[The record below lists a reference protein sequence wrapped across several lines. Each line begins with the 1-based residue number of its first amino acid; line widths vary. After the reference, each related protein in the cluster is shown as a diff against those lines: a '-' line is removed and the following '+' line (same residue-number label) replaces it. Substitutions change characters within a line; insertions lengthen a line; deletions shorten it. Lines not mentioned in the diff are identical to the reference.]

1 MPVHRTRLQ
10 GNEAGELVPVR
21 GVVGSFEE
29 GEPARIAILD
39 PGMVGAIELD
49 HFPQGGFPG
58 PDLSVPLAPLPRLP
72 ASLGEK
78 PGAKGIGVERADV
91 WVPGQVL
98 GGERG
103 AEVVELGLLGRLQ
116 DSGPERGGLGVVRCP
131 SSVPVHDRP
140 VPLRFKPTSEP
151 SELPGREIDKLG
163 PSTRCHK
170 ALIYLT
176 QYHEA
181 ITIPEAQGQ
190 HLLPRCQTYLL
201 YPTFP
206 RRPTVQRGL
215 VFPIRSWPS
224 VRLASSFPS
233 FGRSGA
239 LLCPKWKWGRRCGTG
254 GPAGGRT
261 EQASGAGFGGPVCPE
276 PGA

>member
-1 MPVHRTRLQ
+1 MSGSRDRCSAGSVGPKSWNLGSWAGSRTRALR
-10 GNEAGELVPVR
+10 EAGLVLF
-21 GVVGSFEE
+21 GV
-29 GEPARIAILD
+29 
-39 PGMVGAIELD
+39 
-49 HFPQGGFPG
+49 
-58 PDLSVPLAPLPRLP
+58 LPP
-72 ASLGEK
+72 
-78 PGAKGIGVERADV
+78 
-91 WVPGQVL
+91 
-98 GGERG
+98 
-103 AEVVELGLLGRLQ
+103 
-116 DSGPERGGLGVVRCP
+116 C
-131 SSVPVHDRP
+131 
-140 VPLRFKPTSEP
+140 
-151 SELPGREIDKLG
+151 REIDKLG

-190 HLLPRCQTYLL
+190 HLLSRCQTYLL